1 MGIRRFKAPAALML
15 CCLTIS
21 GAAVAAC
28 GSTGSTTSGRTRLVV
43 NSFGD
48 FGYHELYTRYEQ
60 SHPNV
65 KIVEHVASFDDHHKN
80 LLAHLL
86 AGSGAGD
93 IETVDGGYMAQFKAD
108 SSKFVDFRA
117 YSANPGQWLPW
128 KAQQATSTDG
138 KLVGLG
144 ADVGGLAMCYRRDLF
159 ARAGLPTNRDAVAAL
174 WPDWPSYIA
183 AGRRFTA
190 AAPEDVAWFDSGS
203 NLFNAI
209 IGQAPVAYTA
219 PGNKVVVASN
229 PAVKQAFNLA
239 VEAVQAGE
247 SAKLTTFSQ
256 QWNAGFQRGSF
267 ATVAC
272 PAWMT
277 DTIKQNAPQTSGKWD
292 IATIPGGGGNWG
304 GSFLTVPKQGRHRT
318 EAAELARYLTAPE
331 QQSWIF
337 RTQGHLPSQTALY
350 EDPAVIGHTSPFFN
364 NAPTGRIFGTAARKL
379 RPQYQGPSDGDI
391 GPLVGEGINRIE
403 TGKQSPGQ
411 SWRRVLKDVENAAQ
425 T

>member
-1 MGIRRFKAPAALML
+1 MRTCRFKAVLLLCFLM
-15 CCLTIS
+15 IS
-21 GAAVAAC
+21 GTAVAAC
-28 GSTGSTTSGRTRLVV
+28 GSADSTGKTRLVV
-43 NSFGD
+43 SSFGD

-60 SHPNV
+60 SHPNI
-65 KIVEHVASFDDHHKN
+65 KIVEHVTSFDDHHKN

-93 IETVDGGYMAQFKAD
+93 IEAVDGGYMAQFKSD
-108 SSKFVDFRA
+108 PSKLVDFRT
-117 YSANPGQWLPW
+117 YGINANQWLPW

-159 ARAGLPTNRDAVAAL
+159 AQAGLPTNRDAVAAL
-174 WPDWPSYIA
+174 WRDWPSYIA
-183 AGRRFTA
+183 TGKQFMAG
-190 AAPEDVAWFDSGS
+190 APQGVAWFDSGS

-209 IGQAPVAYTA
+209 IGQAPVAYSA
-219 PGNKVVVASN
+219 PGNKVVVSSN
-229 PAVKQAFNLA
+229 PAVRQAFNLA
-239 VEAVQAGE
+239 VQAVQAGE

-267 ATVAC
+267 ATIAC

-304 GSFLTVPKQGRHRT
+304 GSFLTVPKQSKHRK
-318 EAAELARYLTAPE
+318 EAVELATYLTAAD
-331 QQSWIF
+331 QQRWIF
-337 RTQGHLPSQTALY
+337 RTQGHLPSQTALFD
-350 EDPAVIGHTSPFFN
+350 DPAVLGQTSPFFN
-364 NAPTGRIFGTAARKL
+364 NAPTGQIFGAAAKKL

-391 GPLVGEGINRIE
+391 GPLVGEGVNRVE
-403 TGKQSPGQ
+403 TGKQSPNQ
-411 SWRRVLKDVENAAQ
+411 SWRRVLKDVDNAAQ
-425 T
+425 V

>member
-1 MGIRRFKAPAALML
+1 MRTFRFKAPAALLL

-21 GAAVAAC
+21 VAAVAAC
-28 GSTGSTTSGRTRLVV
+28 GSGDSTASGKTRLVV

-48 FGYHELYTRYEQ
+48 FGYRELYQRYEQ

-65 KIVEHVASFDDHHKN
+65 TIVEHVTSFDDHHKN

-93 IETVDGGYMAQFKAD
+93 IESVDGGYMAQFKAD
-108 SSKFVDFRA
+108 GSKLVDFRA
-117 YSANPGQWLPW
+117 YGANPAQWLPW
-128 KAQQATSTDG
+128 KAQQATNADG

-159 ARAGLPTNRDAVAAL
+159 AQAGLPTNRDAVAAL
-174 WPDWPSYIA
+174 WRDWPSYIA
-183 AGRRFTA
+183 TGKRFMAG
-190 AAPEDVAWFDSGS
+190 APQGVAWFDSGS

-209 IGQAPVAYTA
+209 IGQAPVAYSA
-219 PGNKVVVASN
+219 PGNKVVVSSN
-229 PAVKQAFNLA
+229 PAVRQAFNLA
-239 VEAVQAGE
+239 VSGVQAGE
-247 SAKLTTFSQ
+247 SAKLSTFSQ

-292 IATIPGGGGNWG
+292 ITTIPGGGGNWG
-304 GSFLTVPKQGRHRT
+304 GSFLTVPKQGRHRA
-318 EAAELARYLTAPE
+318 EAVELAKFLTAPE
-331 QQSWIF
+331 QQRWIF
-337 RTQGHLPSQTALY
+337 RTQGHLPSQTALFN
-350 EDPAVIGHTSPFFN
+350 DPEVLGQTSPFFN
-364 NAPTGRIFGTAARKL
+364 NAPTGQIFGAAARKL

-391 GPLVGEGINRIE
+391 GPLVGEGINRVE
-403 TGKQSPGQ
+403 TGKQSPQ
-411 SWRRVLKDVENAAQ
+411 ESWRRVLKDVDNAAQ
-425 T
+425 V

>member
-1 MGIRRFKAPAALML
+1 MRTLKLKAPAALLL
-15 CCLTIS
+15 CALTLS
-21 GAAVAAC
+21 VAAVAAC
-28 GSTGSTTSGRTRLVV
+28 GSGDPTAAGKTRLVV

-48 FGYHELYTRYEQ
+48 FGYHELYRRYQQ

-65 KIVEHVASFDDHHKN
+65 TIVEHVTSFDDHHKN

-93 IETVDGGYMAQFKAD
+93 VEAVDGGYMAQFKAD
-108 SSKFVDFRA
+108 GSKLVDFRG
-117 YSANPGQWLPW
+117 YGVNPAQWLPW
-128 KAQQATSTDG
+128 KAQQATNADG

-159 ARAGLPTNRDAVAAL
+159 AQAGLPTNRDAVAAL
-174 WPDWPSYIA
+174 MRDWPSYIA
-183 AGRRFTA
+183 TGKRFMAG
-190 AAPEDVAWFDSGS
+190 APQGVAWFDSGS

-219 PGNKVVVASN
+219 PGNKVVVSSN

-239 VEAVQAGE
+239 VSGVQAGE
-247 SAKLTTFSQ
+247 SAKLSTFSQ

-267 ATVAC
+267 ATIAC

-292 IATIPGGGGNWG
+292 ITTIPGGGGNWG
-304 GSFLTVPKQGRHRT
+304 GSFLTVPKQSRHRA
-318 EAAELARYLTAPE
+318 EAVALAKFLTAPE
-331 QQSWIF
+331 QQRWIF
-337 RTQGHLPSQTALY
+337 RTQGHLPSQTALFG
-350 EDPAVIGHTSPFFN
+350 DPAVLSQTSPFFSG
-364 NAPTGRIFGTAARKL
+364 APTGQIFGAAATKL

-391 GPLVGEGINRIE
+391 GPLVGEGINRVE
-403 TGKQSPGQ
+403 TGKQSPQ
-411 SWRRVLKDVENAAQ
+411 ASWRRVLKDVDNAAQ
-425 T
+425 V